1 MATPKKV
8 KLGPKAGSFF
18 DAVTRLKVSPNQV
31 IKATAHQTKSEK
43 FQKAIAHRWLIETDE
58 EETKTKEA
66 PSAVETGT
74 EGDDTSNFAKKTI
87 PQLIEYIEDNYEIDE
102 EEMEKVRKMKK
113 DDLVAY
119 VEKLEEEDEE

>member
-18 DAVTRLKVSPNQV
+18 DAVTRLKVGPNQV
-31 IKATAHQTKSEK
+31 IKATAQQTKSEK

-66 PSAVETGT
+66 SAAVETDTDG
-74 EGDDTSNFAKKTI
+74 DTSNFAKKTI

>member
-18 DAVTRLKVSPNQV
+18 DAVTRLKVGPNQV
-31 IKATAHQTKSEK
+31 IKATAQQTKSEK

-58 EETKTKEA
+58 EETKTKE
-66 PSAVETGT
+66 PAVEADTVG
-74 EGDDTSNFAKKTI
+74 DTSNFTKKTI